1 MKRTL
6 LSLPILVIIVFI
18 ALFNIRP
25 EPDQLRSYLI
35 EPSESFV
42 EGELVVQFLG
52 NTNLVFSDGVT
63 TIMTDGFFTR
73 PAFHKMLWGKVEPK
87 QKIVRKCL
95 EKAGITQLDA
105 VIPVHSHFDHALDA
119 PMVADMTRATLFG
132 SESTMNIGLG
142 YGLSEEMMVVP
153 PLNTPIYIGN
163 FKITFIRSG
172 HWQYPSEKQR
182 ALLLNQ
188 DITDPLEPPA
198 SIYDY
203 KEGISYTLLIE
214 YNDLKMAI
222 QGSTGFRENSI
233 EEFDADILFLAIAG
247 IEVMDD
253 AYNNNYQEHI
263 IDAVHPEILVPI
275 HWDDFTLP
283 LSKGLKTTNLLFNMK
298 MGSDLEKA
306 FEIIETNNE
315 KREIKLLPLW
325 QRVSINDLRYEN

>member
-6 LSLPILVIIVFI
+6 LSLPILLIIVFI
-18 ALFNIRP
+18 TLFNIRP
-25 EPDQLRSYLI
+25 EPDQLKSYLI
-35 EPSESFV
+35 DAPGSLN
-42 EGELVVQFLG
+42 EGELTVQFLG
-52 NTNLVFSDGVT
+52 NTNLVFSDGIT

-87 QKIVRKCL
+87 QRIVQECL
-95 EKAGITQLDA
+95 EKAGINQLDA
-105 VIPVHSHFDHALDA
+105 VIPVHSHFDHAMDA
-119 PMVADMTRATLFG
+119 PMVADLTGATLYG
-132 SESTMNIGLG
+132 SESTRNIGLG
-142 YGLSEEMMVVP
+142 YRLNEDKMVVP
-153 PLNTPIYIGN
+153 PLNTPIYIGK
-163 FKITFIRSG
+163 FKITFVRSE

-188 DITDPLEPPA
+188 DITDPLDPPA

-222 QGSTGFRENSI
+222 QGSAGFRENSI
-233 EEFDADILFLAIAG
+233 EDFDADILFLAIAG
-247 IEVMDD
+247 IEAMDD
-253 AYNNNYQEHI
+253 AYNRKYQEHI

-306 FEIIETNNE
+306 FEIIEANNE

-325 QRVSINDLRYEN
+325 QIVSIDDLRIEN